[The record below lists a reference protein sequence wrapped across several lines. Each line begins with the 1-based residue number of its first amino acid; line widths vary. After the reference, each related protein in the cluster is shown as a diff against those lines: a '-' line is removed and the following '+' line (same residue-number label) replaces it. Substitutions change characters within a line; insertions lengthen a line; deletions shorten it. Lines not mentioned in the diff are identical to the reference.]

1 MSETRGPKPLD
12 ISQIE
17 AILPHRHP
25 FLLIDRVTDHEPGS
39 WAKGHKCV
47 SANEAYFAGHFPQ
60 KKVMPGALIIEAL
73 AQMGAIAILSA
84 PEDKGKLA
92 MFSGIRQARFLR
104 PVVPG
109 DVLTL
114 DCRITRRRGPI
125 GLGTAVASVD
135 GELVCDAELIFAL
148 QA

>member
-1 MSETRGPKPLD
+1 MSEARNPRPLD
-12 ISQIE
+12 IGQIE
-17 AILPHRHP
+17 AILPQRYP
-25 FLLIDRVTDHEPGS
+25 ILMIDRVTDHEPGG
-39 WAKGHKCV
+39 WARGCKCV

-84 PEDKGKLA
+84 PEDQGKLS

-114 DCRITRRRGPI
+114 DCRITRRKGPI
-125 GLGTAVASVD
+125 GLGTAVASVN
-135 GELVCDAELIFAL
+135 GETVCDAELVFAL

>member
-1 MSETRGPKPLD
+1 MSEARTSRPLD
-12 ISQIE
+12 IEQIE
-17 AILPHRHP
+17 AILPQRYP
-25 FLLIDRVTDHEPGS
+25 FLMIDRVTDHEPGS
-39 WAKGHKCV
+39 WAQGIKCV
-47 SANEAYFAGHFPQ
+47 SANEAYFAGHFPR

-84 PEDKGKLA
+84 PEDQGKLA

-104 PVVPG
+104 PVAPG

-114 DCRITRRRGPI
+114 DCRITRRKGPI
-125 GLGTAVASVD
+125 GLGTAVASVN
-135 GELVCDAELIFAL
+135 GETVCDAELIFAL

>member
-1 MSETRGPKPLD
+1 MSESREARPLD
-12 ISQIE
+12 IGQIE
-17 AILPHRHP
+17 ELLPQRYP
-25 FLLIDRVTDHEPGS
+25 FLMIDRVDDHEPGS
-39 WAKGHKCV
+39 WAKGVKCV
-47 SANEAYFAGHFPQ
+47 SANESYFAGHFPQ
-60 KKVMPGALIIEAL
+60 KKVMPGALIIESL

-148 QA
+148 QS